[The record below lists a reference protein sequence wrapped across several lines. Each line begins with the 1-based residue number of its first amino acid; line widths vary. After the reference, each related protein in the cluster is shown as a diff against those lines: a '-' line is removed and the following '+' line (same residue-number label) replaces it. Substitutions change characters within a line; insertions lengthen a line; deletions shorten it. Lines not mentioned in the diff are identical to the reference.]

1 MRAGVL
7 IATVCAL
14 AALRGA
20 ADPVPSTIV
29 RIELPPEAD
38 EHQPFALP
46 TEPENTLEVD
56 FPWPVEDWAGR
67 GFTPDPEKFAGDF
80 VIEATRGSSRLFVT
94 PVAAQ
99 AHRILHVVLAEP
111 GGRTR
116 GIPLELVPA
125 PTGLAWRKVVFL
137 SPASPAPKARISLS
151 RERPLS
157 PLREPSPES
166 ELGLLRTMQLMLN
179 SSADGAAGIAAAN
192 PALEL
197 VDLGGAP
204 RSFGEFTLTCRF
216 AVRDSTTDTLGL
228 CVGVANTSVRRLL
241 FDPGSWVIRAGD
253 RVYPVRTVDF
263 AGEIEPGASG
273 VAFLVLTRAPDGSP
287 TWLKPDGALQ
297 VSVVLSAS
305 ANPRPVGRMALDA
318 FDPR

>member
-14 AALRGA
+14 ATLRGA

-197 VDLGGAP
+197 ADLGGAP

-263 AGEIEPGASG
+263 AGEIEPRASG